1 MRVIIPTGI
10 LGALPEQ
17 RGQPTLCAC
26 KEEHPNPELVLSLE
40 AVMGLRTKNTHV
52 HANTL
57 VDKNSQHYS
66 AGTETLVFQHSCIH
80 GSHLDEI
87 QCQGHHGMKD

>member
-40 AVMGLRTKNTHV
+40 AVMGLRTKNTRV

-57 VDKNSQHYS
+57 VDKNSQHS
-66 AGTETLVFQHSCIH
+66 KKKKKIETP
-80 GSHLDEI
+80 
-87 QCQGHHGMKD
+87 K